1 MIYILG
7 YFDVGYNDD
16 SAEVITEIIVRCGN
30 PADRSAVDIA
40 ITHQQAKS
48 GNSFCPEKYP
58 VFVGAVSDN
67 DD

>member
-1 MIYILG
+1 MINILG

-40 ITHQQAKS
+40 I
-48 GNSFCPEKYP
+48 FCFFTLHFIYYLSHIIKVLTFEL
-58 VFVGAVSDN
+58 
-67 DD
+67 